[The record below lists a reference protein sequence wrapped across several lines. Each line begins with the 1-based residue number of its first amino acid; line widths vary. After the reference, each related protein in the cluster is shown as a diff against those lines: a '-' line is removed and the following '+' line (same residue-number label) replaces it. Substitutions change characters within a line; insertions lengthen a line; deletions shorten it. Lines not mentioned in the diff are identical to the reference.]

1 MKKLYTLQAFLL
13 MSSLAYSQ
21 NVGIGNSNPQDKLH
35 VSGYLRSDNLQSVA
49 DTLVLLA
56 SPEGRIIS
64 LNAGTSGQVLTSQGT
79 GLAPKWQTP
88 AAGGTPSVTGKM
100 HTKFLGGLV
109 SATVDNSTA
118 PTVTL
123 LSHTFTPINDTVIL
137 NFNATGWVTAS
148 TMATSPGH
156 PFLFRMEVNGT
167 SIKQIS
173 AAPHRNTSSLADRG
187 RLTVSFSY
195 PVQVNPGVPNT
206 VVIRILTLFT
216 AAGSITMTF
225 DPTTLSNS
233 GNLVIH
239 DFPTN

>member
-1 MKKLYTLQAFLL
+1 MKKGYLLPVLLL
-13 MSSLAYSQ
+13 MSSFVYSQ

-49 DTLVLLA
+49 DTVVLVA
-56 SPEGRIIS
+56 TPQGRIIS
-64 LNAGTSGQVLTSQGT
+64 LNAGTSGQVLTSQGS

-88 AAGGTPSVTGKM
+88 VAGGTPAVTGKIYTM
-100 HTKFLGGLV
+100 FLGALV

-123 LSHTFTPINDTVIL
+123 MSHTFTPINDTVIL
-137 NFNATGWVTAS
+137 NFNATGWVTSS
-148 TMATSPGH
+148 TMATTPGH

-167 SIKQIS
+167 SIKQVS
-173 AAPHRNTSSLADRG
+173 AAPQRNTSALGDRG

-195 PVQVNPGVPNT
+195 PVRVNAGVPNT

-233 GNLVIH
+233 GNLIIH